1 VVLAI
6 SGLWLTRHGADFQ
19 WLREQA
25 RSGALEITWVNH
37 SYHHPYVP
45 GRPLANNLLL
55 TPPRWQEA
63 FEKRKRK
70 RITNRRNCSIANSRI
85 HFQTSRFSPYA
96 HTHNARA
103 RKAENRPLN
112 VAALAAVK
120 TSGLLPLRFARW
132 APAVC

>member
-6 SGLWLTRHGADFQ
+6 SGLWLTRHGVDFQ

-45 GRPLANNLLL
+45 GLPLANNLLL

-63 FEKRKRK
+63 FEAKKAPRVVLR
-70 RITNRRNCSIANSRI
+70 A
-85 HFQTSRFSPYA
+85 
-96 HTHNARA
+96 TH
-103 RKAENRPLN
+103 E
-112 VAALAAVK
+112 AALANCSLADLKHFAVD
-120 TSGLLPLRFARW
+120 LA
-132 APAVC
+132 